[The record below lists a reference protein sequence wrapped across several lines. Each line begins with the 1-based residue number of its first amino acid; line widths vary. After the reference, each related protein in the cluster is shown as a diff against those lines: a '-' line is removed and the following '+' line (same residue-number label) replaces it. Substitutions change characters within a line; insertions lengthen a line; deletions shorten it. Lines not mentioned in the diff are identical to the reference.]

1 MYGWLWRHLPGPAS
15 TRIALAVLLAAAVIA
30 ALLGLVFPWVDHQLA
45 LDDGA
50 LG

>member
-1 MYGWLWRHLPGPAS
+1 MYGWLWRHLPRPTS
-15 TRIALAVLLAAAVIA
+15 TRIVLAVLLAAAVVA
-30 ALLGLVFPWVDHQLA
+30 ALFGFVFPWVDHQLA